1 MALWEQM
8 KGKTQAVQIKL
19 RMLFLENQIDQVLLR
34 LGSRTYDLEKSGGP
48 FGEDGQVRSLLGEIS
63 TKKRELSQLKEDFQR
78 SWTEESTELKTRL
91 EKGDGALEQ
100 VEISFLS
107 PAAGKKVKEVDFPK
121 EVLLGPMLRG
131 EELIIPDGETELQAT
146 DRVTLLGKKKDVES
160 TARLLKGMP

>member
-1 MALWEQM
+1 V

-19 RMLFLENQIDQVLLR
+19 RMLFLENQIDQFLLR
-34 LGSRTYDLEKSGGP
+34 LGSRTYDLGKSGGS
-48 FGEDGQVRSLLGEIS
+48 FGEDGEVRSLRQEIS
-63 TKKRELSQLKEDFQR
+63 SKKKELAQLKEDFQR
-78 SWTEESTELKTRL
+78 SWSEESTQLKTRL

-107 PAAGKKVKEVDFPK
+107 PAVGKKVKEVDLPK
-121 EVLLGPMLRG
+121 EVLLGPILRG
-131 EELIIPDGETELQAT
+131 KELIIPDGETELQAT